1 MRIRAFHIDAFGV
14 LSQVTVDD
22 LPRGMG
28 IFLGNNEA
36 GKSTCL
42 EFFRTVLTGYPAPRT
57 KESRKSWASGGQ
69 NQGGSLHLETEDGA
83 ILRLSRRPG
92 PAGGVPALFDAV
104 GNPVDMA
111 ELDRLMGGVTRE
123 VYRSIY
129 GFSLSE
135 LQSFESL
142 DSEAVRNA
150 LYGAS
155 FGLGLR
161 SPGAALA
168 RLENAMDEVFK
179 PRGKT
184 GTLNVALRRWEEV
197 RVELREAEEE
207 AARYDALASER
218 EEAGEALA
226 ALRAEKTALEGERR
240 DLERRLG
247 VWKQWEEWRLAQARL
262 ERLEP
267 VAETFPLDGP
277 ARLERLLDRREEA
290 RRRAAIAR
298 ERAERLTAT
307 LADLTPDVRLLPLAP
322 DIRALSER
330 KSSCRNALIAL
341 PALRAN
347 LQRAEENLARQL
359 ALLGPDWDMERIRR
373 MDRSLFVREELER
386 RAMAIQA
393 ADTGVAALSSALE
406 RAVRDGE
413 QAEHGVELARQALEA
428 LPEPVAELDA
438 PARDTLRAGL
448 LRVEEGERRLP
459 EREKALAASRA
470 EYGRALSY
478 LRLRPD
484 ASPAQLQALAAAQ
497 EEALGLA
504 EDVRSR
510 AAVAADASR
519 EVQTARKDEE
529 AAADRLNRLLTQEAE
544 LSGADRQALDK
555 RRAALR
561 RLRQS
566 AALLHQEEE
575 RLADLGERHAA
586 QEAAFPRPRANRPA
600 LAAGSVLSAIGAA
613 MLIARLGLGVETI
626 DIPALWTSLL
636 SSPVPAWA
644 GVASLPLWAAYV
656 VLFVGVV
663 CLAVGLPRSGPDR
676 ERCESQLEQLRSRRD
691 TSAARLAELQG
702 EVRALCEGLGL
713 NPDALQ
719 AEAPDALDALDAQL
733 DQEREQCA
741 AGERIQQEKTLL
753 QSELDAKRRW
763 LQQREREHAAAES
776 AVQDVQRRWH
786 DYLVRLGVLNVP
798 VPEAAQAFFARVE
811 STRLARAAAASIEE
825 EIRELR
831 GRGPELVATAR
842 EILPSGALPPPP
854 PVSAGDSLAADEL
867 EAVTAAVRRVLESCR
882 QADARSEKRAAAAEA
897 LRAAEATAVRAGEA
911 CAAAESALREG
922 RAERAALDAE
932 WREYLGG
939 LGLDLHL
946 SPSTTREALDCM
958 ERCLAAETECTRLRE
973 ETALQE
979 RERDALAL
987 PLADLLER
995 AGRAPHLG
1003 LDREPDWLATLD
1015 IMQRDA
1021 DNARRVDEERARVL
1035 AQAEEQAEELRA
1047 AEAAEAD
1054 ACRAV
1059 DELLGLGR
1067 ADDPES
1073 FRRLAAVRDERDGL
1087 LRRCQDL
1094 EDALRLAA
1102 GDIPLASFL
1111 EEFAALDKGSLDVRS
1126 AEVGHRLEELR
1137 EDEQRRAA
1145 AAAALDARLSDMT
1158 ASRRLADLRARDASL
1173 EESARL
1179 LSREWS
1185 RLALAR
1191 ELLLDARRH
1200 YEKERQPEVIRTASD
1215 IFASI
1220 TDGAWPLVSASL
1232 EDSSLRVV
1240 PPHGDPLPP
1249 DVLSRGAQEQLYL
1262 ALRLA
1267 HIRSHARHAA
1277 ALPVIM
1283 DDILVNFDPD
1293 RARRTMRAL
1302 ADLTAP
1308 ADGGPGHQIL
1318 FFTCHPGMA
1327 EQLRELVP
1335 DSALFSVDKGRIARV
1350 G

>member
-459 EREKALAASRA
+459 
-470 EYGRALSY
+470 
-478 LRLRPD
+478 D
-484 ASPAQLQALAAAQ
+484 
-497 EEALGLA
+497 
-504 EDVRSR
+504 
-510 AAVAADASR
+510 
-519 EVQTARKDEE
+519 RK
-529 AAADRLNRLLTQEAE
+529 
-544 LSGADRQALDK
+544 
-555 RRAALR
+555 
-561 RLRQS
+561 
-566 AALLHQEEE
+566 
-575 RLADLGERHAA
+575 
-586 QEAAFPRPRANRPA
+586 
-600 LAAGSVLSAIGAA
+600 
-613 MLIARLGLGVETI
+613 
-626 DIPALWTSLL
+626 
-636 SSPVPAWA
+636 
-644 GVASLPLWAAYV
+644 
-656 VLFVGVV
+656 
-663 CLAVGLPRSGPDR
+663 
-676 ERCESQLEQLRSRRD
+676 
-691 TSAARLAELQG
+691 
-702 EVRALCEGLGL
+702 
-713 NPDALQ
+713 
-719 AEAPDALDALDAQL
+719 
-733 DQEREQCA
+733 
-741 AGERIQQEKTLL
+741 
-753 QSELDAKRRW
+753 
-763 LQQREREHAAAES
+763 
-776 AVQDVQRRWH
+776 
-786 DYLVRLGVLNVP
+786 
-798 VPEAAQAFFARVE
+798 
-811 STRLARAAAASIEE
+811 STRL
-825 EIRELR
+825 
-831 GRGPELVATAR
+831 
-842 EILPSGALPPPP
+842 
-854 PVSAGDSLAADEL
+854 
-867 EAVTAAVRRVLESCR
+867 
-882 QADARSEKRAAAAEA
+882 
-897 LRAAEATAVRAGEA
+897 
-911 CAAAESALREG
+911 
-922 RAERAALDAE
+922 
-932 WREYLGG
+932 
-939 LGLDLHL
+939 
-946 SPSTTREALDCM
+946 
-958 ERCLAAETECTRLRE
+958 
-973 ETALQE
+973 
-979 RERDALAL
+979 
-987 PLADLLER
+987 
-995 AGRAPHLG
+995 
-1003 LDREPDWLATLD
+1003 
-1015 IMQRDA
+1015 
-1021 DNARRVDEERARVL
+1021 N
-1035 AQAEEQAEELRA
+1035 
-1047 AEAAEAD
+1047 
-1054 ACRAV
+1054 
-1059 DELLGLGR
+1059 
-1067 ADDPES
+1067 
-1073 FRRLAAVRDERDGL
+1073 
-1087 LRRCQDL
+1087 
-1094 EDALRLAA
+1094 
-1102 GDIPLASFL
+1102 
-1111 EEFAALDKGSLDVRS
+1111 
-1126 AEVGHRLEELR
+1126 
-1137 EDEQRRAA
+1137 
-1145 AAAALDARLSDMT
+1145 
-1158 ASRRLADLRARDASL
+1158 
-1173 EESARL
+1173 
-1179 LSREWS
+1179 
-1185 RLALAR
+1185 
-1191 ELLLDARRH
+1191 
-1200 YEKERQPEVIRTASD
+1200 
-1215 IFASI
+1215 
-1220 TDGAWPLVSASL
+1220 
-1232 EDSSLRVV
+1232 SS
-1240 PPHGDPLPP
+1240 HWW
-1249 DVLSRGAQEQLYL
+1249 
-1262 ALRLA
+1262 
-1267 HIRSHARHAA
+1267 
-1277 ALPVIM
+1277 
-1283 DDILVNFDPD
+1283 
-1293 RARRTMRAL
+1293 
-1302 ADLTAP
+1302 
-1308 ADGGPGHQIL
+1308 
-1318 FFTCHPGMA
+1318 
-1327 EQLRELVP
+1327 
-1335 DSALFSVDKGRIARV
+1335 
-1350 G
+1350 